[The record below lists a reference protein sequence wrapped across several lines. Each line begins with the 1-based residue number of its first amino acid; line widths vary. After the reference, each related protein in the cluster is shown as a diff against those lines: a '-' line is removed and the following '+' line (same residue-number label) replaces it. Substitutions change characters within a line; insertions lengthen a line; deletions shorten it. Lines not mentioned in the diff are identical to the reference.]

1 MRIQKSVFGILFSL
15 VIIAGCRPYATQ
27 KGLLQSSNAGL
38 NASTLMQRQTQVT
51 LREAMENLSDSSHR
65 GLKTRGSMGL
75 VGFGL
80 QDVVNQICQEQAD
93 GATITIL
100 SSQSNSFSFDS
111 PEKSTSKDIFVNSE
125 VVRSYVLAGED
136 VECARKAPIIE
147 VELDRDLLDLQLTLK
162 IKRQEKTFLAELLKP
177 VLNKEDENAKTMEP
191 TTPSSKE
198 SATPDAPTKDGAN
211 ADKPVSS
218 TSVSIP
224 AADPTRLMTSITA
237 TTEGTRNVIFT
248 AKIGEVDDLV
258 SFSKESTGKAARKEK
273 LQTSEGLDEDLSF
286 AIESNFKMVDTYNE
300 KAHDRAVG
308 MGPVQKEI
316 TSGSVKSVLQ
326 GQGYM
331 ETTFSNLKLDFTTGA
346 CVARSGQIQSKFY
359 AEGVTT
365 PQKTVDFDVAL
376 GSIKVSTTLSQDQK
390 SGSEAQDAG
399 LSADDLKKELCTMGD
414 FLD

>member
-1 MRIQKSVFGILFSL
+1 MRIQKSVFGILFCL
-15 VIIAGCRPYATQ
+15 VIIAGCSPYASQ
-27 KGLLQSSNAGL
+27 DGFLQSSNAGL
-38 NASTLMQRQTQVT
+38 NASSLMQRQTQVT

-65 GLKTRGSMGL
+65 GLKARGGIGL
-75 VGFGL
+75 AGFGL
-80 QDVVNQICQEQAD
+80 QDVVDQTCQEQAD

-100 SSQSNSFSFDS
+100 SSQSNSFAFDS

-147 VELDRDLLDLQLTLK
+147 VELDRDLLDLQLTVK

-177 VLNKEDENAKTMEP
+177 VLKKDDENAKTTEP
-191 TTPSSKE
+191 TTPSSTE
-198 SATPDAPTKDGAN
+198 SENG
-211 ADKPVSS
+211 DKPVSS

-224 AADPTRLMTSITA
+224 AEDPTRLMTSITA

-248 AKIGEVDDLV
+248 AKIGKVDDMV
-258 SFSKESTGKAARKEK
+258 SFSKESTGKATRKEK

-331 ETTFSNLKLDFTTGA
+331 ETTFNSLKLDFANGA
-346 CVARSGQIQSKFY
+346 CVVKSGQIQSKFY

-376 GSIKVSTTLSQDQK
+376 GSIKVSTTLSQDPK
-390 SGSEAQDAG
+390 SASEAQEAG